1 MIGEAPAFDDVPVE
15 AMVEREPVTVVCS
28 AKGWIRAVKG
38 HINNADDLRFKEGDR
53 ARFALHAETTDRLV
67 VFGTNGRFYTLGVDK
82 LPPGRGYG
90 EPVRLM
96 IDLPNDADIVSMMP
110 HDPKRDLILGASD
123 GRGFRIAEKDVIAQT
138 KNGKQIMNV
147 SGDIEAKICL
157 PIAEGADHVAVVGT
171 NRKLLIFPLDE
182 LPELARGRGVILQ
195 RYKDGDL
202 SDIVTMKA
210 EEGLQWRR
218 GDGVRTEPDYL
229 AWLGKRGQAGRM
241 VPNGFPRSNR
251 FT

>member
-1 MIGEAPAFDDVPVE
+1 M
-15 AMVEREPVTVVCS
+15 
-28 AKGWIRAVKG
+28 
-38 HINNADDLRFKEGDR
+38 
-53 ARFALHAETTDRLV
+53 